1 MDPEELNNA
10 MAAGAASPAPDASA
24 QPAPESAPA
33 PDADGSDGGAGQ
45 DGGDKGPLSK
55 IEIEPA
61 EEGNHIVTH
70 HPKVPERVKHL
81 DAAKPRRHAVKK
93 GELEAHIKKHAKRL
107 KP

>member
-1 MDPEELNNA
+1 MNPEELNSP
-10 MAAGAASPAPDASA
+10 MAAGAAPPSPAPDT
-24 QPAPESAPA
+24 QPA
-33 PDADGSDGGAGQ
+33 PDAPPAPDAGGADSGGSD
-45 DGGDKGPLSK
+45 DEGDKGPLSK

-81 DAAKPRRHAVKK
+81 DAARPRKHAVKK